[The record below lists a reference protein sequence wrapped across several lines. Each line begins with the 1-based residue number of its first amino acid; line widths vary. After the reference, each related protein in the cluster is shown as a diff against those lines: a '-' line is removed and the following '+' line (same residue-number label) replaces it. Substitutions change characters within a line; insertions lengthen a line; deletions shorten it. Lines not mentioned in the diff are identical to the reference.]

1 MFFNRG
7 YKRAL
12 KLLREAQKERLN
24 YSFKPT
30 TIIVTWFFLGLFP
43 IAPGTIASLSVYP
56 IYNFLII
63 SSTSYE
69 ETALGFFVLSLIFL
83 LLGWFGTSRF
93 QAQTLTHDHQ
103 SIVIDE
109 VVGQLLTF
117 AISCKSLLK
126 LGVALSPYFSYH
138 ATILAFFIGVIFFR
152 FFDIKKPFF
161 LKTINRHMKG
171 AFAVML
177 DDVLAAIFAGVTITI
192 VYQIYDNFLRYY
204 I

>member
-7 YKRAL
+7 YKRVL
-12 KLLREAQKERLN
+12 KLLKEAQKKCLN
-24 YSFKPT
+24 YGFKPI
-30 TIIVTWFFLGLFP
+30 TIIVTWFFLGLLP
-43 IAPGTIASLSVYP
+43 LAPGTIASLSVYP
-56 IYNFLII
+56 IYNFLVI

-69 ETALGFFVLSLIFL
+69 EITLGFFILSLIFF
-83 LLGWFGTSRF
+83 LLGWFCISRF
-93 QAQTLTHDHQ
+93 QAETLTHDHQ

-117 AISCKSLLK
+117 AISCKSVLK
-126 LGVALSPYFSYH
+126 LGIALSPYFSYH
-138 ATILAFFIGVIFFR
+138 ATTLAFFIGVIFFR

-161 LKTINRHMKG
+161 IKTIDRYMKG
-171 AFAVML
+171 AFAIIF
-177 DDVLAAIFAGVTITI
+177 DDVLAAVFAGITITI

>member
-7 YKRAL
+7 YKRVL

-24 YSFKPT
+24 YGFKPT

-69 ETALGFFVLSLIFL
+69 EIALGFFVLSLIFL
-83 LLGWFGTSRF
+83 SLGWFSISRF

-126 LGVALSPYFSYH
+126 LGVALSPYFSCH
-138 ATILAFFIGVIFFR
+138 ATTLAFFIGVIFFR

-161 LKTINRHMKG
+161 LKTIDGRMKG

>member
-1 MFFNRG
+1 MFFNPG
-7 YKRAL
+7 YKRVL
-12 KLLREAQKERLN
+12 KLLREIQKKRLN

-69 ETALGFFVLSLIFL
+69 EIALGFFVLSLIFL
-83 LLGWFGTSRF
+83 PLGWFSISRF

-126 LGVALSPYFSYH
+126 LGVALSPYFPYH
-138 ATILAFFIGVIFFR
+138 ATTLAFFIGVIFFR

-161 LKTINRHMKG
+161 LKTIDRHMKG

-192 VYQIYDNFLRYY
+192 IYQIYDHFFRYY